1 METVGIKKINKMETE
16 LKNVNIRLKNL
27 HSDIV
32 ALNGALKS
40 FIMGD
45 GTSAYWNGED
55 AKVWFDKAIKNHNNN
70 IADYKAA
77 YNYAVNMD
85 TQLASA
91 KAVSKKKSKKH

>member
-1 METVGIKKINKMETE
+1 METVGIKKINKMEAE
-16 LKNVNIRLKNL
+16 LKNVNTRLRNL

-40 FIMGD
+40 FVMGD

-55 AKVWFDKAIKNHNNN
+55 AWFDKAIRNHNNN

-85 TQLASA
+85 NQLAFS
-91 KAVSKKKSKKH
+91 KAVSKKKSKRH